1 MVSILIFLP
10 ATFGIHEGPLGCKE
24 HHAGKCRNPCQSSKK
39 HEHYFQLSYQ
49 VCISFLS
56 NPFSL
61 DSYARETSVRQSAIF
76 LFTIPAEVCS
86 CPYSR
91 PQLIPSF
98 VAYRSSLGNLK
109 RFQSKANERQNKESV
124 IWASYGF
131 FLGRICQH
139 CIAEVFA
146 SVLLCCPS
154 LLSGFRF
161 QCSTR
166 YNEALIKF
174 LDVFCSMMPESVLCL
189 MKAWNHKMIF

>member
-56 NPFSL
+56 NPFS
-61 DSYARETSVRQSAIF
+61 YKNNARQTSERQSAIF

-86 CPYSR
+86 CPYGR

-98 VAYRSSLGNLK
+98 VAYGRSLGNLK
-109 RFQSKANERQNKESV
+109 RFQSKANERQNTKNRSSGHPMVSFSAEFV
-124 IWASYGF
+124 N
-131 FLGRICQH
+131 
-139 CIAEVFA
+139 IALLRFSRPSCFA
-146 SVLLCCPS
+146 VLLC
-154 LLSGFRF
+154 F
-161 QCSTR
+161 Q
-166 YNEALIKF
+166 
-174 LDVFCSMMPESVLCL
+174 VFAFNARLVTMRP
-189 MKAWNHKMIF
+189 